1 MAWRVLLALH
11 SFGSATQQ
19 GVGVWDAESW
29 QSAGSSFGS
38 YGAYDPEDSGVEHRY
53 YVHKGERIEYHPD
66 QEEPLEAQGFPV
78 PSEKACM
85 DACDNDPRCEC
96 AAYRPKTRSCQRWNG
111 CRRHPARFAKDS
123 ETFMLMKVPSAKPK
137 YTEYRRYNTYGSLG
151 SKDIDRGDRPAVVRS
166 YIECQDRCTVDAT
179 CDCSVWAI
187 DGTYRCWKHQGCEE
201 STLAYD
207 PVYTVFVKQKV
218 FTQEDETTTEE
229 VDPYLAAHR
238 ERQTSTTM
246 EATTEAAVRTT
257 VREET
262 DKQDLTAA
270 IKAKLSSS
278 TLEHTTSTTPIRTTA
293 AHTAAASTA
302 AALTSAP
309 LADASTTALPT
320 SVVFAAAVPTTA
332 APTAAPANHSRMEI
346 DIAMTMPF
354 PADMGAQSI
363 MRATKQ
369 LRQSRVEAV
378 RELNGELEENATASV
393 ATAISMAAAFR
404 VQEVN
409 VKLKGIKG
417 QVADDSLNITL
428 KTEVSGVTD
437 CSDKPELKASFLKK
451 FSLAM
456 KTIPPERLVRLRQ
469 LGSQLSLATVT
480 GITCSEVSPHSDGL
494 MAWASRWSRH
504 TVIVLAAV
512 ICIATLC
519 CCCSLFGHRGY
530 QRVTGAP
537 DTRTVRQGAAQ
548 PPRFESRSARME
560 RVKSRVEKYSQR
572 ALDLVMAAEPDF
584 EDTELQY
591 YVKILNR
598 CRGHAKS
605 VCGSPWSE
613 WQTSGDCELCKRRID
628 RPEKGLQCTQGGHRL
643 CFRCMTSIM
652 NWETLAAQEG
662 QNSWTWAHKDWL

>member
-1 MAWRVLLALH
+1 
-11 SFGSATQQ
+11 
-19 GVGVWDAESW
+19 
-29 QSAGSSFGS
+29 
-38 YGAYDPEDSGVEHRY
+38 
-53 YVHKGERIEYHPD
+53 
-66 QEEPLEAQGFPV
+66 
-78 PSEKACM
+78 
-85 DACDNDPRCEC
+85 
-96 AAYRPKTRSCQRWNG
+96 
-111 CRRHPARFAKDS
+111 
-123 ETFMLMKVPSAKPK
+123 MLMKVPSAKPV

-187 DGTYRCWKHQGCEE
+187 DGTYRCWKRQGCEE
-201 STLAYD
+201 SSLAYD
-207 PVYTVFVKQKV
+207 PVYTVFLKQKV
-218 FTQEDETTTEE
+218 FTQEDDTTTEE
-229 VDPYLAAHR
+229 VDPYLPAHR
-238 ERQTSTTM
+238 EKQTSTTM

-257 VREET
+257 VRHET
-262 DKQDLTAA
+262 DKADLIA
-270 IKAKLSSS
+270 ILKDKLSTS

-293 AHTAAASTA
+293 RTTAAPTA
-302 AALTSAP
+302 
-309 LADASTTALPT
+309 ASTTAAPT
-320 SVVFAAAVPTTA
+320 SPPLAAATTTARPISVVPSIVVPTTA
-332 APTAAPANHSRMEI
+332 APTAAAENNSRMEI
-346 DIAMTMPF
+346 AIALTMPF
-354 PADMGAQSI
+354 PADMGAQSM
-363 MRATKQ
+363 MRAKQ

-378 RELNGELEENATASV
+378 RELNSELEAQQDHATASV
-393 ATAISMAAAFR
+393 ATAMAAVFR
-404 VQEVN
+404 VQESN
-409 VKLKGIKG
+409 VKLKRIKG
-417 QVADDSLNITL
+417 QVANDNLNITL
-428 KTEVSGVTD
+428 KTEVSGVAD
-437 CSDKPELKASFLKK
+437 CSDEPELKASFLKK
-451 FSLAM
+451 FSVAM
-456 KTIPPERLVRLRQ
+456 KTIPSERLVRLRQ

-480 GITCSEVSPHSDGL
+480 GITCSEASPSSDGL
-494 MAWASRWSRH
+494 MGWAWSRH
-504 TVIVLAAV
+504 TVIILAAV

-537 DTRTVRQGAAQ
+537 DTRTVRQGATQ

-572 ALDLVMAAEPDF
+572 ALDLVMAAEPDY

>member
-1 MAWRVLLALH
+1 MSLLA
-11 SFGSATQQ
+11 
-19 GVGVWDAESW
+19 E
-29 QSAGSSFGS
+29 
-38 YGAYDPEDSGVEHRY
+38 
-53 YVHKGERIEYHPD
+53 
-66 QEEPLEAQGFPV
+66 
-78 PSEKACM
+78 
-85 DACDNDPRCEC
+85 
-96 AAYRPKTRSCQRWNG
+96 
-111 CRRHPARFAKDS
+111 
-123 ETFMLMKVPSAKPK
+123 
-137 YTEYRRYNTYGSLG
+137 
-151 SKDIDRGDRPAVVRS
+151 
-166 YIECQDRCTVDAT
+166 
-179 CDCSVWAI
+179 
-187 DGTYRCWKHQGCEE
+187 
-201 STLAYD
+201 
-207 PVYTVFVKQKV
+207 
-218 FTQEDETTTEE
+218 
-229 VDPYLAAHR
+229 
-238 ERQTSTTM
+238 
-246 EATTEAAVRTT
+246 
-257 VREET
+257 
-262 DKQDLTAA
+262 
-270 IKAKLSSS
+270 
-278 TLEHTTSTTPIRTTA
+278 
-293 AHTAAASTA
+293 
-302 AALTSAP
+302 
-309 LADASTTALPT
+309 
-320 SVVFAAAVPTTA
+320 
-332 APTAAPANHSRMEI
+332 
-346 DIAMTMPF
+346 
-354 PADMGAQSI
+354 
-363 MRATKQ
+363 
-369 LRQSRVEAV
+369 
-378 RELNGELEENATASV
+378 
-393 ATAISMAAAFR
+393 
-404 VQEVN
+404 
-409 VKLKGIKG
+409 
-417 QVADDSLNITL
+417 ADDSLNITL

-643 CFRCMTSIM
+643 CFRCIPACSADQHHELGDFGSPRGAKLVDMGPQRLVITAAVCKQPWRKQREPALLQGSRCLRYGYVFPQEISISY
-652 NWETLAAQEG
+652 G
-662 QNSWTWAHKDWL
+662 C